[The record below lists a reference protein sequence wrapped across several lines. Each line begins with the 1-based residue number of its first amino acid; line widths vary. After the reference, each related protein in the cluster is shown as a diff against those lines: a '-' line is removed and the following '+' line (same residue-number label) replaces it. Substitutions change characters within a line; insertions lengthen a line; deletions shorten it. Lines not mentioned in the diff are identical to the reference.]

1 MKILFV
7 GDYSGFHATLARE
20 LRRLGHQ
27 CTVVGDGSR
36 CMDTERDIDLSRR
49 PGLFGSF
56 GYLGRVFALWPKL
69 RDYDVVQLINP
80 NFLHLRTGKI
90 RYFFRELRANNP
102 LIGLSLAGSDPVS
115 VKACV
120 EDDLFRYSEFKVGD
134 ERTEYV
140 RSTPGIIYKWI
151 NGQMGDHCR
160 FIYENV
166 DCAVSALY
174 EYHAASARYLG
185 DTPLTYGGIPV
196 DTDAIRY
203 REFRPAADGKLNL
216 MVGIKSEMELFK
228 GTDRLLAA
236 AREVERRHPER
247 CRVTVARDL
256 PFSRYM
262 MQLEDADVVLDQ
274 LYSYTPATNALQAM
288 AMGKIAVSG
297 GEPEFYDFIGEKELR
312 PVVNVV
318 PDDEAIIRTLEEL
331 VLSRPEELRARS
343 RMGREFVERH
353 NAARIVAAR
362 FLTAWEKAR
371 K

>member
-1 MKILFV
+1 M
-7 GDYSGFHATLARE
+7 
-20 LRRLGHQ
+20 
-27 CTVVGDGSR
+27 
-36 CMDTERDIDLSRR
+36 
-49 PGLFGSF
+49 
-56 GYLGRVFALWPKL
+56 
-69 RDYDVVQLINP
+69 
-80 NFLHLRTGKI
+80 
-90 RYFFRELRANNP
+90 
-102 LIGLSLAGSDPVS
+102 
-115 VKACV
+115 
-120 EDDLFRYSEFKVGD
+120 
-134 ERTEYV
+134 
-140 RSTPGIIYKWI
+140 
-151 NGQMGDHCR
+151 
-160 FIYENV
+160 
-166 DCAVSALY
+166 
-174 EYHAASARYLG
+174 
-185 DTPLTYGGIPV
+185 
-196 DTDAIRY
+196 
-203 REFRPAADGKLNL
+203 
-216 MVGIKSEMELFK
+216 
-228 GTDRLLAA
+228 LAA